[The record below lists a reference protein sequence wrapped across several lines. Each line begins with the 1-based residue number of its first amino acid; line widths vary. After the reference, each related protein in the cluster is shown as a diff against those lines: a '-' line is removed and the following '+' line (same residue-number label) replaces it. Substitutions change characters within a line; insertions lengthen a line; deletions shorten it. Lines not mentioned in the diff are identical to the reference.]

1 MSIQPGLL
9 AQMPF
14 NQRVDAIRVEI
25 LRVPDNRNLSDQQVQ
40 QMALKHASSY
50 ETRQPQ
56 QTSYQPSP
64 PMGGLQMQMFMS
76 MLGQMMQA
84 MSQLGGGFSSFL
96 GGSQTPNL
104 VNQPA
109 NHYGT
114 PSPGGYGGSSYG
126 NGGSSYGGGGGPA
139 YPQQPQPAYKPT
151 PPPAP
156 KPPAKKGGY
165 A

>member
-1 MSIQPGLL
+1 MSTHPGLL

-14 NQRVDAIRVEI
+14 NQRVDAIRAEI
-25 LRVPDNRNLSDQQVQ
+25 LRVPNRNLSDQQVQ
-40 QMALKHASSY
+40 QMALKDAISY
-50 ETRQPQ
+50 ENRPPQ
-56 QTSYQPSP
+56 HTPYQPSP

-126 NGGSSYGGGGGPA
+126 GGGSSYGGG